1 MCDNVR
7 LCASSR
13 ARVRCACVCV
23 QCMCTCECYTAG
35 KPGSPSE
42 QRPAGSCQQLFPN
55 TAELRALLAADAC
68 PLVLPAP
75 SSQHHRAARELRRSP
90 SPTPLSKAA
99 YCWLRLWPSRPHSSC
114 ADVAWGPD
122 GTSPIFTAGKQRQ
135 ERGCRTASDS
145 RIYSKQASVWKVVA
159 PPVDSTAS
167 PMGCG
172 CTNRGR
178 WFHSPGAPAHSQ
190 PCLHT
195 QPYFWQPTAPRGCS
209 PFVALPCWDHLH
221 GPTPAV
227 SRLSLG
233 CSFPPGA
240 GGSCSTSVRK
250 WIRGQTKGICPGLRS
265 SPGTPPL
272 RSPVPA
278 HGLLQAAASPPLALR
293 K

>member
-1 MCDNVR
+1 M
-7 LCASSR
+7 
-13 ARVRCACVCV
+13 RCACVCV

-114 ADVAWGPD
+114 ADVARGPD

-145 RIYSKQASVWKVVA
+145 RIYSKQALVWKVVA

-172 CTNRGR
+172 CTNRGW

-195 QPYFWQPTAPRGCS
+195 QPYFWQPTGAHRS
-209 PFVALPCWDHLH
+209 WPCL
-221 GPTPAV
+221 
-227 SRLSLG
+227 
-233 CSFPPGA
+233 A
-240 GGSCSTSVRK
+240 GTTCTV
-250 WIRGQTKGICPGLRS
+250 
-265 SPGTPPL
+265 PPL
-272 RSPVPA
+272 LSAGCPWAAPSHLAQVGPAAHQSGSGLGDKQRAFVQGCVP
-278 HGLLQAAASPPLALR
+278 LLAPHLSAALCQHTASCRLQHPLLWLSENDFSLTRRASQS
-293 K
+293 

>member
-1 MCDNVR
+1 M
-7 LCASSR
+7 
-13 ARVRCACVCV
+13 RCACVCV

-195 QPYFWQPTAPRGCS
+195 QPYFWQPTGAHRS
-209 PFVALPCWDHLH
+209 WPCL
-221 GPTPAV
+221 
-227 SRLSLG
+227 
-233 CSFPPGA
+233 A
-240 GGSCSTSVRK
+240 GTTCTV
-250 WIRGQTKGICPGLRS
+250 
-265 SPGTPPL
+265 PPL
-272 RSPVPA
+272 LSAGCPWAAPSHLAQVGPAAHQSGSGLGDKQRAFVQGCVP
-278 HGLLQAAASPPLALR
+278 LLAPHLSAALCQHTASCRLQHPLLWLSENDFSLTRRASQS
-293 K
+293 

>member
-1 MCDNVR
+1 
-7 LCASSR
+7 
-13 ARVRCACVCV
+13 
-23 QCMCTCECYTAG
+23 MCTCECYTAG

-145 RIYSKQASVWKVVA
+145 RIYSKQALVWKVVA

-172 CTNRGR
+172 CTNCGW

-195 QPYFWQPTAPRGCS
+195 QPYFWQPTGAHRS
-209 PFVALPCWDHLH
+209 WPCL
-221 GPTPAV
+221 
-227 SRLSLG
+227 
-233 CSFPPGA
+233 A
-240 GGSCSTSVRK
+240 GTTCTV
-250 WIRGQTKGICPGLRS
+250 
-265 SPGTPPL
+265 PPL
-272 RSPVPA
+272 LSAGCPWAAPSHLAQVGPAAHQSGSGLGDKQRAFVQGCVP
-278 HGLLQAAASPPLALR
+278 LLAPHLSAALCQHTASCRLQHPLLWLSENDFSLTRRASQS
-293 K
+293 